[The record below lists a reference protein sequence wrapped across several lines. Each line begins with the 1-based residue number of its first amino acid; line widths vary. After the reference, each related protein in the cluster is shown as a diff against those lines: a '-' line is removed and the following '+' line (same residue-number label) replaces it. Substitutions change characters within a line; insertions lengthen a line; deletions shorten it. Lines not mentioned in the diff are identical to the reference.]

1 MESIDGSHIWLPF
14 VGRKCSR
21 RLEKKKLRYLFQN
34 GMILITLKLNHF
46 SDIRNIDEYRSLKMY
61 FLSKPRCSLYV
72 VYISRTKPLFLLF
85 KEKRKTGTTNA

>member
-1 MESIDGSHIWLPF
+1 M
-14 VGRKCSR
+14 
-21 RLEKKKLRYLFQN
+21 
-34 GMILITLKLNHF
+34 LNHF

-85 KEKRKTGTTNA
+85 KENRKTGTTNA